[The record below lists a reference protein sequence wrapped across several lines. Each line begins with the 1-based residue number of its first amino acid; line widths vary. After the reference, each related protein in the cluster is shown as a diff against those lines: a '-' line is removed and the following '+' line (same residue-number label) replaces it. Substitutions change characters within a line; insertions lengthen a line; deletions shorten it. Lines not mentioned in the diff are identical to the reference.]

1 VAAPHHNPLRV
12 ALDATPLLGA
22 RTGVGTFV
30 AGLLDAL
37 QARPAEVDVR
47 TYQLTLRARP
57 PVPARLLHQLWLRV
71 DWPRAKGLVHGTNF
85 VVPPSKTGAVVTV
98 HDLTTLRFPELATAA
113 TRPFPALV
121 RRAMKR
127 GAWVHTPSAFVAAE
141 VVDLLGA
148 DPARVRAIPHG
159 LAPVGSDAGTR
170 PYPFPYVLA
179 LGTIEPRKDLPT
191 LVRAFDALAATH
203 TDLRLVVAGPPG
215 WGAQAFDEAC
225 RRAKAMG
232 RIVRLGWVD
241 DAQRARLL
249 AHAAVFAY
257 PSLYE
262 GFGLPPLEAMAAGVP
277 VVATTAGALPE
288 VLGDAAVLVPP
299 QDAPALAE
307 ALAEALTDDQR
318 RADLIERGH
327 RQAAA
332 RRWDDTAAAMVELY
346 RDATAR

>member
-1 VAAPHHNPLRV
+1 MPAPVRV

-37 QARPAEVDVR
+37 QARPADVDVR
-47 TYQLTLRARP
+47 TYQLTLRARM
-57 PVPARLLHQLWLRV
+57 PVPPRLLHQVWLRV
-71 DWPRAKGLVHGTNF
+71 DWPRARLLVHGTNF
-85 VVPPSKTGAVVTV
+85 VVPPTSGGGVVTV
-98 HDLTTLRFPELATAA
+98 HDLTTLRFPQLATAA

-121 RRAMKR
+121 RRAIKR
-127 GAWVHTPSAFVAAE
+127 GAWVHTPSSFVAAE

-170 PYPFPYVLA
+170 PYPFPYILA
-179 LGTIEPRKDLPT
+179 LGTIEPRKGLPT
-191 LVRAFDALAATH
+191 LVRAFDALVATEP
-203 TDLRLVVAGPPG
+203 DLRLVVAGPPG
-215 WGAQAFDEAC
+215 WGAAAFDEAC
-225 RRAKAMG
+225 ERVAPATRA
-232 RIVRLGWVD
+232 RIIRLGWVD
-241 DAQRARLL
+241 DRQRARLL
-249 AHAAVFAY
+249 HHAAAFAY

-299 QDAPALAE
+299 QDDDALAG
-307 ALAEALTDDQR
+307 ALAGVLTDGER
-318 RADLIERGH
+318 RAGLVERG
-327 RQAAA
+327 RRRAAA
-332 RRWDDTAAAMVELY
+332 RRWDDTAAAMIDLY
-346 RDATAR
+346 RDAASG